1 MPNKRTIGP
10 VEYKVARAETKA
22 LDGNRIEAVV
32 STEGKDREGDI
43 IRVAGW
49 DLANFQKHPILL
61 ASHDYYSLR
70 SQIGEWESMAVKGKS
85 LVGVARYYV
94 GEGNDEADWGYRLA
108 QRGRAAFSVGFIP
121 DMSKAK
127 ELGEGDDWFPHY
139 EFNGQEL
146 LEVSHVSVPANAE
159 ALQRMK
165 GLTLHPVVAEL
176 VEDALKDAGSAS
188 EHVADPAAIYS
199 LTDGDMERLRALFGD
214 LGEKALV
221 DRMAIAVRTAFL
233 GEPGKL
239 KSEFTPDIIDIDELA
254 ACIWE
259 RLAPYLTPAADYER
273 RFLRA
278 VAVEGKR

>member
-176 VEDALKDAGSAS
+176 VEDALKDAG
-188 EHVADPAAIYS
+188 EDVPAAPVAPVPA
-199 LTDGDMERLRALFGD
+199 LGVFTDTDIDRIAAAVAGRL
-214 LGEKALV
+214 V
-221 DRMAIAVRTAFL
+221 V
-233 GEPGKL
+233 PGN
-239 KSEFTPDIIDIDELA
+239 IIDLASPPLSDDEITDVA
-254 ACIWE
+254 ALIWE

-278 VAVEGKR
+278 VAVEGNWR